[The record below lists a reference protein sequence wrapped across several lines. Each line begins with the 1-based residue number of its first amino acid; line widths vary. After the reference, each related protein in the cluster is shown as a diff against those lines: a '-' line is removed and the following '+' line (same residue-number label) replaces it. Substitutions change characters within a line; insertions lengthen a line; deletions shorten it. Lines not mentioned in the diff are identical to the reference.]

1 MGWIFIVKM
10 KSLKMNSIIMNKLAL
25 ISIIALQFATITA
38 FAQNCNQGDQNKN
51 KPPKDNQDEH
61 PSGSADIPVLASRD
75 PNEIKGTKG
84 YDAVGDTLQWVSINE
99 VLPYTIY
106 FENDPML
113 ATAAAHRVTVRHKL
127 HAKANKA
134 TFGVGS
140 FGFNNRVFAV
150 EGSPSSYQTRI
161 DLVEDMGIYVDVVAG
176 YDVVT
181 DEAFWIL
188 QTIDPGTG
196 LPPIGINDGFLPV
209 NDSTHCGEGYV
220 TFTIKPNELQC
231 VTGDTITAL
240 ATIVFDVNE
249 AIPTNRWVNTID
261 ALPPTTHLNGSE
273 LDGNTL
279 RFQFSGNDDNGGC
292 GIKQYKLYASDNYG
306 AYQLYGTYPV
316 GEEASYTTEYGHCY
330 RFFCLGEDNVGNIE
344 AMKEEA
350 EYEYGNYN
358 LIVSVEPSPED
369 GGTVL
374 GGGYFIHG
382 TNATVVATPYP
393 GFVFDRWSFNG
404 MTVSTD
410 SLYTFPVEGHRELV
424 ASFRFDGTLSV
435 QSDCL
440 SDGWNWWSS
449 QIAMN
454 TAADFAKVKNA
465 LSTDGIIIKSQN
477 DGFVSYF
484 GEEWYGNLTSLN
496 NNEMFMIEMSAE
508 RSTNISGIL
517 VNGEETPITLE
528 NGWNWMGYPM
538 HESLNINDA
547 LMNLSPSMNDILK
560 SRDDFAIYY
569 PGFGWIGSLT
579 TLTPGLGYMYESN
592 AEGTVTFN
600 YSNSR
605 NQQVLEITARDYH
618 WETEAK
624 RYADNAT
631 LIAWVAVDG
640 LEQRSETM
648 EIGAFAGEHC
658 VGHARLQY
666 VEPFD
671 RYLLFMNYYGNEDD
685 QIAFRLFDAATSY
698 DFGTANNGL
707 YFAANSTTGTLENPY
722 LLSFGILNVTDHV
735 AETVVLYPNPVKASH
750 NLRMGFTDNDVEIG
764 ESNIEIF
771 NLMGMRVSAKTCSG
785 NPMEMMAPA
794 TEGIYIIKITF
805 DDGNSYY
812 GKLIVE

>member
-1 MGWIFIVKM
+1 M
-10 KSLKMNSIIMNKLAL
+10 KARVRDVICIISFLFCTNVY
-25 ISIIALQFATITA
+25 S
-38 FAQNCNQGDQNKN
+38 QNCGNGDQNKN

-61 PSGSADIPVLASRD
+61 PSGGADIDVAAPLD

-84 YDAVGDTLQWVSINE
+84 YDALGDTLQWVSA
-99 VLPYTIY
+99 VGDLPYTIY
-106 FENDPML
+106 FENDPVF
-113 ATAAAHRVTVRHKL
+113 ATAAAQRVSVRHKL

-134 TFGVGS
+134 TFGVGA

-150 EGSPSSYQTRI
+150 EGSPSSYQTRL
-161 DLVEDMGIYVDVVAG
+161 DLAADMGIYVDVVAG

-188 QTIDPGTG
+188 QTIDPATG
-196 LPPIGINDGFLPV
+196 LPPTGIDDGFLPV
-209 NDSTHCGEGYV
+209 NDDTHRGEGYV
-220 TFTIKPNELQC
+220 SFTIRPNEYQC
-231 VTGDTITAL
+231 ATGDTITAL
-240 ATIVFDVNE
+240 ASIVFDVNE
-249 AIPTNRWVNTID
+249 AISTNRWVNTID

-344 AMKEEA
+344 AMKEET

-454 TAADFAKVKNA
+454 TSNDFGKVKNA

-484 GEEWYGNLTSLN
+484 GEDWYGNLTALN

-508 RSTNISGIL
+508 HNINVSGIM
-517 VNGEETPITLE
+517 VNGEEVPITLE
-528 NGWNWMGYPM
+528 TGWNWMGFPM
-538 HESLNINDA
+538 HESLTVNDA
-547 LMNLSPSMNDILK
+547 LRNLSPAPNDIVK

-569 PGFGWIGSLT
+569 PGIGWIGSLT

-592 AEGTVTFN
+592 TDGPVTFY

-605 NQQVLEITARDYH
+605 SQVVEPVARDYH

-631 LIAWVAVDG
+631 LIGWVTVEG
-640 LEQRSETM
+640 MEQQSEAM
-648 EIGAFAGEHC
+648 EIGAFVDEHC

-666 VEPFD
+666 VETFD
-671 RYLLFMNYYGNEDD
+671 RYLLFLNYYGNEGD
-685 QIAFRLFDAATSY
+685 QLTFRLYDAESSY
-698 DFGTANNGL
+698 DYGTANNGL
-707 YFAANSTTGTLENPY
+707 SFAANSTTGTLDNPY
-722 LLSFGILNVTDHV
+722 LISFGVLNVTDSTV
-735 AETVVLYPNPVKASH
+735 GTVVMFPNPVKAGH
-750 NLRMGFTDNDVEIG
+750 NAKMSLPDNDAEGGWSSV
-764 ESNIEIF
+764 EIF
-771 NLMGMRVSAKTCSG
+771 NAMGLRISARTCNES
-785 NPMEMMAPA
+785 PMEITAPA
-794 TEGIYIIKITF
+794 VAGIYIIKITLN
-805 DDGNSYY
+805 DGKLYY

>member
-1 MGWIFIVKM
+1 
-10 KSLKMNSIIMNKLAL
+10 MNKILL
-25 ISIIALQFATITA
+25 LFLLQFITINA
-38 FAQNCNQGDQNKN
+38 FPQFCPLGPQDEM
-51 KPPKDNQDEH
+51 PPIKETPDEH

-161 DLVEDMGIYVDVVAG
+161 DLVDSLGFYVDVVAG

-220 TFTIKPNELQC
+220 TFTIKPNEYQC
-231 VTGDTITAL
+231 ATGDTITAL

-261 ALPPTTHLNGSE
+261 ALPPTTHLTGTE
-273 LDGNTL
+273 LDGSTL
-279 RFQFSGNDDNGGC
+279 GFQFSGNDDANGC

-306 AYQLYGTYPV
+306 AYQLYGTYPA
-316 GEEASYTTEYGHCY
+316 GEEATYTTEYGHCY
-330 RFFCLGEDNVGNIE
+330 RFFCLGEDNVGNTE

-358 LIVSVEPSPED
+358 LTVSVEPSPED
-369 GGTVL
+369 GGEVM

-382 TNATVVATPYP
+382 TNATVVATPYL
-393 GFVFDRWSFNG
+393 GYTFDRWSYNG

-410 SLYTFPVEGHRELV
+410 SVYTFPVEGHRELV
-424 ASFRFDGTLSV
+424 ASFLFDGTLSV

-440 SDGWNWWSS
+440 TDGWNWWSS

-454 TAADFAKVKNA
+454 TANDFGKVKNA
-465 LSTDGIIIKSQN
+465 LNTDGIIIKSQN
-477 DGFVSYF
+477 DGFVSYY
-484 GEEWYGNLTSLN
+484 GEEWYGNLTTLN
-496 NNEMFMIEMSAE
+496 NSEMYMIEMGAE
-508 RSTNISGIL
+508 RNISISGIL
-517 VNGEETPITLE
+517 MNGEDVPVTLN
-528 NGWNWMGYPM
+528 NGWSWMGYPM
-538 HESLNINDA
+538 HESMTVSDA
-547 LMNLSPSMNDILK
+547 LMNLSPTMNDIVK
-560 SRDDFAIYY
+560 SRDGFATYY
-569 PGFGWIGSLT
+569 PGIGWIGSLT
-579 TLTPGLGYMYESN
+579 TLSPGMGYMYESH
-592 AEGTVTFN
+592 AEETIVFN
-600 YSNSR
+600 FSNVR
-605 NQQVLEITARDYH
+605 GQQVVETTPRDYH
-618 WETEAK
+618 WETETK
-624 RYADNAT
+624 HYSDNAT
-631 LIAWVAVDG
+631 LIGWVTVDG
-640 LEQRSETM
+640 MEQRSETM
-648 EIGAFAGEHC
+648 EIGAFVGEHC
-658 VGHARLQY
+658 VGHAHLQY
-666 VEPFD
+666 VESLD
-671 RYLLFMNYYGNEDD
+671 WYLLFLTYYGNENDHITF
-685 QIAFRLFDAATSY
+685 QLYDAETSY
-698 DFGTANNGL
+698 EYGTAGNEL
-707 YFAANSTTGTLENPY
+707 AFVANTVTGTLDNPY
-722 LLSFGILNVTDHV
+722 LISFGVMDVSDNE
-735 AETVVLYPNPVKASH
+735 AGAVVLFPNPARANH
-750 NLRMGFTDNDVEIG
+750 NIKIGFMIDEVEIG
-764 ESNIEIF
+764 ESYVEIF
-771 NLMGMRVSAKTCSG
+771 NTMGVRISAKTCIGS
-785 NPMEMMAPA
+785 PWEMTAPA
-794 TEGIYIIKITF
+794 VAGIYIIKITLH
-805 DDGNSYY
+805 DGKLYC